1 MNKKLPNVYAVPI
14 TKKIENNKETFR
26 SSKEE
31 EVRSEKIS
39 KNEINKIFNSKEHVY
54 KTRVSIKTNTGVKE
68 VEVVGLTNASLLTL
82 HGEKINIDDI
92 LEIKKL

>member
-26 SSKEE
+26 SSKEV

-54 KTRVSIKTNTGVKE
+54 KTRVSIKTNMGVKE
-68 VEVVGLTNASLLTL
+68 VEVVGLTNDSLLTL
-82 HGEKINIDDI
+82 QGEKINIDDI
-92 LEIKKL
+92 LEIKKM